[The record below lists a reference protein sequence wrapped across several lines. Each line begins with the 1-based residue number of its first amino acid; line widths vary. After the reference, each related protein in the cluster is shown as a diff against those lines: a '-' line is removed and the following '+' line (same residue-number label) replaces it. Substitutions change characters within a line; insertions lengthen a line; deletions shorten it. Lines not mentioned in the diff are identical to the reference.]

1 MNASSEAETR
11 NSIAVAAAA
20 PARIRLRGV
29 RKVMKTERGAEIV
42 ALAGI
47 DLDIADGEFI
57 AVIGPSGC
65 GKTTL
70 LNQIA
75 GLAAPTSG
83 EILLREHSIS
93 GPGRDRGVV
102 FQGDA
107 IFYWR
112 TVRRNVEYGLEVQ
125 GMPAAER
132 HRRADHYLAMV
143 GLTNY
148 AELYPK
154 ELSGGMRKRCQI
166 AAVLANNPEVLLMDE
181 PFGALDYPTK
191 CQLQEEVL
199 NILAEHPKSTI
210 FVTHDI
216 EEALFLAD
224 RVVVMEKGAI
234 RRIVSVPFGRPRL
247 KALRVDPEFAAL
259 KAELWE
265 LLEGPGEGPGLHG

>member
-1 MNASSEAETR
+1 MIASPKIATRGASST
-11 NSIAVAAAA
+11 AVSS
-20 PARIRLRGV
+20 PRIRLKNV

-42 ALAGI
+42 ALSGI

-75 GLAAPTSG
+75 GLATPTSG
-83 EILLREHSIS
+83 EIFLSDHAIS
-93 GPGRDRGVV
+93 GPGRDRGMV

-125 GMPAAER
+125 GMPTADR
-132 HRRADHYLAMV
+132 HRRADHYLALV

-191 CQLQEEVL
+191 CQLQEEIL
-199 NILAEHPKSTI
+199 NILANQPRSTI

-234 RRIVSVPFGRPRL
+234 RRIVKVPFGRPRL
-247 KALRVDPEFAAL
+247 KALRVDPEFAVL
-259 KAELWE
+259 KGELWE
-265 LLEGPGEGPGLHG
+265 LLEGPGGGLGLDG